1 MLILL
6 ILFAFSVSQ
15 CKGDK
20 DPWWIVFPG
29 QSTWSAIAI
38 ILFIAFV
45 AGGTYYLCTREEKKK
60 MEKEKKD
67 RRSSKEKSKS
77 KDINL
82 KKLVDKYMKKHKK
95 KEDEDDEEKVGPS
108 SFQTKLD
115 PRFNIFEKKGN
126 KDNKDNKD
134 IKIGELIKKY
144 MRTTSKYQY
153 QYDQHQN
160 QYEDDHDENRYI
172 DITKIV
178 ELKLKTSVKSKD
190 KTNEKP
196 FVIESKRKSLARDRK
211 SIAKPKLKTDQQL
224 LIAIATATK
233 KLQTQSPDT
242 TPNLLIPSIYQPIKT
257 DPTKFEISKMEP
269 SKLKLSKSERSK
281 VTIHKSPSTT
291 STATTRSFRTQ
302 DNVNKPKTESQIRI
316 AALLNP

>member
-6 ILFAFSVSQ
+6 TLFAFSVSQ

-29 QSTWSAIAI
+29 QPTWSAIAI
-38 ILFIAFV
+38 VLFIAFV

-60 MEKEKKD
+60 MDKEKKD
-67 RRSSKEKSKS
+67 RRPTKEKSKS

-82 KKLVDKYMKKHKK
+82 KKLVDKYMEKHKK
-95 KEDEDDEEKVGPS
+95 KEDEDAEEKVGPS

-115 PRFNIFEKKGN
+115 PRFNVFEKKS
-126 KDNKDNKD
+126 NKDNKD
-134 IKIGELIKKY
+134 IKIGELIKQY
-144 MRTTSKYQY
+144 MRTTSKYEY
-153 QYDQHQN
+153 QYDQN
-160 QYEDDHDENRYI
+160 QYEDDHDESRYI

-190 KTNEKP
+190 KMNEKP
-196 FVIESKRKSLARDRK
+196 LAIESKRKSLAIDRK
-211 SIAKPKLKTDQQL
+211 S
-224 LIAIATATK
+224 IATATK
-233 KLQTQSPDT
+233 KLHTQSPDT

-281 VTIHKSPSTT
+281 VTVHKSPSTT

-302 DNVNKPKTESQIRI
+302 DNVNKPKLKVKYELPRYSI
-316 AALLNP
+316 LK